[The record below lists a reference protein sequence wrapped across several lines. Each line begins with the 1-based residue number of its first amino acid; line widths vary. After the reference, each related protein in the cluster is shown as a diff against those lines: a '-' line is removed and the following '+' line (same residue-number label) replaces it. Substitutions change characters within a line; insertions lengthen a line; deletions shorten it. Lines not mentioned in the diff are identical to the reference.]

1 MRGQCPEHG
10 ASDRWGEMVGWELVQ
25 SDAQA
30 LLNAGGFHSLLIG
43 SDWRLVLALYIG
55 VVITLLVLSTR
66 IPLEDR
72 LGLRVVFIAAFGWP
86 LAVPVIIWK
95 VWSKR

>member
-1 MRGQCPEHG
+1 ML
-10 ASDRWGEMVGWELVQ
+10 GWELLQ
-25 SDAQA
+25 NDAQV
-30 LLNAGGFHSLLIG
+30 LLNAGRFHGLLIG
-43 SDWRLVLALYIG
+43 GDWRLVMALYIG
-55 VVITLLVLSTR
+55 VVIALLVLSTR